1 MASSPL
7 LVLFF
12 SGWSQILLYG
22 LNTVLFVTGIYLL
35 GQRER
40 REGTTFIVLSSV
52 LLFAFASISAVVGT
66 ASVVG
71 GYLSIPLV
79 PGTSP
84 SATGINLSACSI
96 IQYVVL
102 HLVDFTA
109 FMILV
114 YRCFSIWGRNY
125 LVIVIPVVI
134 ILAETGVYY
143 YELRHYIKIQFASG
157 LQQQTSSEVLKK
169 SLAFTTAA
177 LILAAVANALLTLL
191 IAGRIWWLKRRVQH
205 LTGNGIIGNLPQKYD
220 SIIAITME
228 SGMIIPIFLIIYTV
242 YSIRNTSGDHDA
254 LVIMAFML
262 PQVIAFA
269 PLLIMV
275 RVGLGL
281 TVERDHVKTS
291 SSYATRSTTNQSRSQ
306 PHLLNISRDIRV
318 SVSMGQPD
326 DVELDTVPS
335 KGRAF

>member
-1 MASSPL
+1 MPTSPL

-22 LNTVLFVTGIYLL
+22 LNTVLFLVGMYLL
-35 GQRER
+35 RQRKR
-40 REGTTFIVLSSV
+40 REPGTIFIILSSV
-52 LLFAFASISAVVGT
+52 LLFTWATIAAIVGT
-66 ASVVG
+66 IAVVG
-71 GYLSIPLV
+71 GYLSIPLQPGV
-79 PGTSP
+79 PLD
-84 SATGINLSACSI
+84 TGINLQACSI

-114 YRCFSIWGRNY
+114 YRCFNIWGRSY
-125 LVIVIPVVI
+125 LVIAVPVVL

-157 LQQQTSSEVLKK
+157 LQQQASSEVLKK

-191 IAGRIWWLKRRVQH
+191 IAGRIWWLKRRVQNIM
-205 LTGNGIIGNLPQKYD
+205 GEGIIGNLPQKYD

-228 SGMIIPIFLIIYTV
+228 SGMIIPVFLIIYTV
-242 YSIRNTSGDHDA
+242 YSVRNYSGDHDA

-269 PLLIMV
+269 PLMIMV

-281 TVERDHVKTS
+281 TIERDHGKSSNSYTMGTSKT
-291 SSYATRSTTNQSRSQ
+291 QSRSQ

-318 SVSMGQPD
+318 SVSYTQQEDM
-326 DVELDTVPS
+326 ELNSVS
-335 KGRAF
+335 KG